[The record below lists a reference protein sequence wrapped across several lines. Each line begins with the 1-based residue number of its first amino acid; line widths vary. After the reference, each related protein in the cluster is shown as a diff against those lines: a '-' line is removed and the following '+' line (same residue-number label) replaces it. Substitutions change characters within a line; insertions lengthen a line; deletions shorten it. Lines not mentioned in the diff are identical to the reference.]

1 MDLDMIRSQINQL
14 DGELVALLEKRMELV
29 DQVAAYKRATGKP
42 VLDTNREKAVLE
54 RVGKLVQK
62 DDYRSA
68 IQATFSDMIAQSR
81 AYQSSKLANHEE

>member
-14 DGELVALLEKRMELV
+14 DEELVALLEKRMELV

-54 RVGKLVQK
+54 RVGELVQK
-62 DDYRSA
+62 EDYRSA
-68 IQATFSDMIAQSR
+68 IQATVSDMMVQSR

>member
-14 DGELVALLEKRMELV
+14 DEELVALLEKRMELV

-42 VLDTNREKAVLE
+42 VLDTNREKAILE

-68 IQATFSDMIAQSR
+68 IQATFSDMMAQSR
-81 AYQSSKLANHEE
+81 AYQSSKLANHE